1 VRLVSYEID
10 GQLDC
15 GALVGDRVL
24 PVSRIVRDAGLA
36 EQFAGGNVSVKG
48 ILELGPERGP
58 ALARAATAID
68 PAEGHVLG
76 AVRLLPPVPDPDKIL
91 CVGLNYRDHAEETG
105 MAEPPAPI
113 VFAKFRNSLTGPADP
128 IVLPGVS
135 EAVDYEAEL
144 AVVIGR
150 RCRNVTAEDALDFV
164 AGVMAFNDVSA
175 RDLQMET
182 SQWTIGKAIDTFAP
196 CGPSLVFMDEIGDIQ
211 ALKVGAR
218 VNDVT
223 VQAGTTASMIFS
235 AAEIIA
241 YISRTMTLEPGDI
254 IATGTPAGVGYT
266 RTPPILLNRGDLVEV
281 EIEGVGLLANR
292 VVERAATAGAS

>member
-48 ILELGPERGP
+48 ILELGPERWP

-68 PAEGHVLG
+68 PAEGHALG

-281 EIEGVGLLANR
+281 EIEDVGLLANR